1 MAKKPDQ
8 AQASTATDAKE
19 QTVAPSADQAP
30 ATAADTAVQVD
41 APADPVAATEL
52 ENPSG
57 AIIEPEILSA
67 VDASHESVDAN
78 PRAGTTSV
86 QNAVD
91 WNDAKRAKPQDD
103 DFAGQGL
110 DTSVYGKGTSA

>member
-8 AQASTATDAKE
+8 IQAATATDANE
-19 QTVAPSADQAP
+19 QTVTSSADQAL

-41 APADPVAATEL
+41 APADPAPATEL
-52 ENPSG
+52 DNPSG
-57 AIIEPEILSA
+57 AITEPEILGA
-67 VDASHESVDAN
+67 IDVGHESVDAN

-110 DTSVYGKGTSA
+110 DTSVYGKDASA

>member
-1 MAKKPDQ
+1 MAKKTDQ
-8 AQASTATDAKE
+8 TEAAPAADVKE
-19 QTVAPSADQAP
+19 QTVATSADQAP

-41 APADPVAATEL
+41 APADPAPATEL
-52 ENPSG
+52 DNPSG
-57 AIIEPEILSA
+57 AIIEPEILGA
-67 VDASHESVDAN
+67 VDVGHESVDAN

-91 WNDAKRAKPQDD
+91 WNDAKRANPQDD

>member
-8 AQASTATDAKE
+8 AQAAAATDAKE
-19 QTVAPSADQAP
+19 QTVATTADQAV
-30 ATAADTAVQVD
+30 ATSADTAVHVD
-41 APADPVAATEL
+41 APADPAPATEL
-52 ENPSG
+52 DNPSG
-57 AIIEPEILSA
+57 AIIEPEILGA
-67 VDASHESVDAN
+67 VDLAHESVDAN

-91 WNDAKRAKPQDD
+91 WNDAKRANPQDD

-110 DTSVYGKGTSA
+110 DTSVYGKGGAA

>member
-1 MAKKPDQ
+1 MAKKTDQ
-8 AQASTATDAKE
+8 AQAATATDANE
-19 QTVAPSADQAP
+19 QTAASSAEQAQ
-30 ATAADTAVQVD
+30 ATAVDTAVLVD
-41 APADPVAATEL
+41 APADPAPATEL

-57 AIIEPEILSA
+57 AIIEPEILGA
-67 VDASHESVDAN
+67 VDLAHESVDAN